1 MAMTQQTS
9 TVAAPRQTAIEEMI
23 SQVRALAQNKGI
35 SRETLEEIKAEMVQ
49 VAKRKELFPLTDFQP
64 AGEVPGRRPMQA
76 MHKDADGQFALYMST
91 SVSDQK
97 PPPHNHATW
106 AIIVGIQGEE
116 RNWIFERTDDGS
128 VPGKGTVR
136 IVDERV
142 ASPGTGVALMPEDI
156 HTIQGTPDAGGRLTF
171 HLYGIATDQQAGRV
185 AYNEAEGT
193 YRSFPPGREN
203 QTPA

>member
-1 MAMTQQTS
+1 MTQQTS
-9 TVAAPRQTAIEEMI
+9 TIAASRQAAIAEMI
-23 SQVRALAQNKGI
+23 SQVRAIAQNKGL
-35 SRETLEEIKAEMVQ
+35 SRETLEAIKAAMVQ
-49 VAKRKELFPLTDFQP
+49 VAKRKELFPLSDFQP
-64 AGEVPGRRPMQA
+64 AGSEPGRRPMQA
-76 MHKDADGQFALYMST
+76 LHRDADGRFALYMST

-106 AIIVGIQGEE
+106 AVIVGIQGEE

-136 IVDERV
+136 VVDERV
-142 ASPGTGVALMPEDI
+142 ASPGAGVALMPEDI
-156 HTIQGTPDAGGRLTF
+156 HTIQGTPAAGGRLTF
-171 HLYGIATDQQAGRV
+171 HLYGVATDLQSGRV

-193 YRSFPPGREN
+193 YRRFPPGREN

>member
-1 MAMTQQTS
+1 MTQQTS
-9 TVAAPRQTAIEEMI
+9 MVAASRQAVIAEMI
-23 SQVRALAQNKGI
+23 AQVRAMAQSKGI
-35 SRETLEEIKAEMVQ
+35 SRETLEDIKAEMVQ
-49 VAKRKELFPLTDFQP
+49 VAKRRELFPLTDFQP
-64 AGEVPGRRPMQA
+64 AGEEPGRRPMQA

-106 AIIVGIQGEE
+106 AIIVGIQGTE
-116 RNWIFERTDDGS
+116 RSWIFERTDDGS

-136 IVDERV
+136 IVDEQV
-142 ASPGTGVALMPEDI
+142 AAPGTGVALMPEDI
-156 HTIQGTPDAGGRLTF
+156 HTIQGTPDAGGRLTL
-171 HLYGIATDQQAGRV
+171 HLYGVATDLQTGRV

-193 YRSFPPGREN
+193 YRLFPPGREN